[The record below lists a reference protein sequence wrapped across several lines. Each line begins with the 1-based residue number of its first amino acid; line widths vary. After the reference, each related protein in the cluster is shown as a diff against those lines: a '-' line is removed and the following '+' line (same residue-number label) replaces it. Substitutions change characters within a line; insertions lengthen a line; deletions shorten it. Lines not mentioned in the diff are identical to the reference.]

1 MTSWGEAAFDAYLPA
16 DMVLGQADI
25 GVVVADRFSNL
36 LFLNEYAVRLFRLPG
51 DVRQLAGSPVLSLGL
66 FAGDD
71 LRKLEDVAGQV
82 LRGRSWEGTFESIRG
97 DGSRALMRALAV
109 PLRHPGGDIDGM
121 VILARVASNR
131 DGQLQQERIALLER
145 VGERLAGSLEIG
157 TTLKHVAEM
166 LVPQFADHCFID
178 LFQGGQLFRRVMRH
192 ASDWVP
198 PPGTWAQVG
207 EQIHYPEGHFSQ
219 QAMARL
225 DTIVVT
231 DLDVEPR
238 PAPSAESMAAAREA
252 GLTSVVAAPLYARG
266 ELLGVMSLALSRL
279 TDREDRNYGAPDR
292 DLIGAIASRVAVAI
306 DNSMLFETE
315 RATALAFQKSLLP
328 QVIPDLDGLEVACRY
343 VPAKPL
349 ETQGQGIQT
358 QVGGDWYDIIPLA
371 AGRVGIVIGDVE
383 GRGARAAAIMGQL
396 RSALRA
402 FAQDEKSPAD
412 IMRKLDEW
420 CRSLAPADEAGVP
433 VVGDP
438 PTASCIYVIYDAWS
452 RELTFANAGHDAP
465 LMITGGVSRQLEF
478 RHKGVL
484 LGVRGKGIRGLPTY
498 KEQTIVVPPGAIL
511 VFYTDG
517 LTDRRTRADGSGH
530 YTEDEALQM
539 LQHAVRAAAASG
551 DADAVAT
558 AAEFAVPGDIDDDMA
573 ILVVKSSPAE
583 LASIER
589 SFPAEPIM
597 VSEARRLAAQTFRSW
612 GMDAEQIEL
621 ACLLVSEVVTNA
633 VLHASVTPSPSRRL
647 DFDLDPVLT
656 SGAVGSPRTPE
667 PVPVARPRGR
677 SAAVSAAGVSAA
689 GVKAAAATAAA
700 ATARAAAVPVQGGAV
715 PGWDDGAPGWD
726 GAPEAGRIGPREFA
740 LRLRRGAT
748 AVWVEVFDP
757 DLRLPRIRTAAETD
771 EGGRGLY
778 LVEQLA
784 TRWGSRPTP
793 EGKAV
798 WFEMPRSGYRPLS
811 ARGLRPESRGA

>member
-1 MTSWGEAAFDAYLPA
+1 VTGWSEAAFDAYLPA

-25 GVVVADRFSNL
+25 AVVVTDRLSNL
-36 LFLNEYAVRLFRLPG
+36 LYINEYAARLFRISG
-51 DVRQLAGSPVLSLGL
+51 DAARLAGCPVLSLGL
-66 FAGDD
+66 FADD
-71 LRKLEDVAGQV
+71 DVRKTEDLAGQV
-82 LRGRSWEGTFESIRG
+82 LRGRSWEGTFESMRG
-97 DGSRALMRALAV
+97 DGSRALIRAFAV

-121 VILARVASNR
+121 VILAREASKR
-131 DGQLQQERIALLER
+131 EGQGEQDRIALLER

-178 LFQGGQLFRRVMRH
+178 LYQGDQLIRRVQRH
-192 ASDWVP
+192 ASNWLP
-198 PPGTWAQVG
+198 PQGTWAQVG
-207 EQIHYPEGHFSQ
+207 EQIHYPEGHFCQ

-225 DTIVVT
+225 DTIAIN
-231 DLDVEPR
+231 DLDSGYY
-238 PAPSAESMAAAREA
+238 PAPSAESMSAAHQA
-252 GLTSVVAAPLYARG
+252 GLTSVIAAPLYARG

-279 TDREDRNYGAPDR
+279 TEREERHYDTPDR
-292 DLIGAIASRVAVAI
+292 DLIGAIASRVAIAI
-306 DNSMLFETE
+306 DNAMLFETE
-315 RATALAFQKSLLP
+315 RQTALAFQKSLLP
-328 QVIPDLDGLEVACRY
+328 QAIPELDGLEVACRY

-396 RSALRA
+396 RAALRA

-420 CRSLAPADEAGVP
+420 CRSLAPADENGVQLA
-433 VVGDP
+433 GDP
-438 PTASCIYVIYDAWS
+438 PTCSCIYLIYDAWS

-465 LMITGGVSRQLEF
+465 LIISAGQVRQLEF
-478 RHKGVL
+478 AHKGVL

-498 KEQTIVVPPGAIL
+498 KEQTIGVPPGAIL

-530 YTEDEALQM
+530 YSEAEAAEM
-539 LQHAVRAAAASG
+539 LQYAVRAAAASG

-558 AAEFAVPGDIDDDMA
+558 AAEYAVPGDIDDDMA
-573 ILVVKSSPAE
+573 ILVVKSSPSE
-583 LASIER
+583 LASNER
-589 SFPAEPIM
+589 VFPAQPIM
-597 VSEARRLAAQTFRSW
+597 VSEARRVAAQTFASW
-612 GMDAEQIEL
+612 GMDAEQAEL

-633 VLHASVTPSPSRRL
+633 VLHASITPSPGRDL
-647 DFDLDPVLT
+647 DFELEPLIMSAQV
-656 SGAVGSPRTPE
+656 GASAGPAPGR
-667 PVPVARPRGR
+667 VAP
-677 SAAVSAAGVSAA
+677 AQWT
-689 GVKAAAATAAA
+689 AATAQAG
-700 ATARAAAVPVQGGAV
+700 TVPSPTVWG
-715 PGWDDGAPGWD
+715 D
-726 GAPEAGRIGPREFA
+726 GAPEASPAPREFA

-748 AVWVEVFDP
+748 SVWVEVFDP
-757 DLRLPRIRTAAETD
+757 DLRLPRIRTAGETD

-798 WFEMPRSGYRPLS
+798 WFEMPRSGSRPRS
-811 ARGLRPESRGA
+811 

>member
-1 MTSWGEAAFDAYLPA
+1 MTSSGEAAFDAYVPA
-16 DMVLGQADI
+16 DTVLGQAEI
-25 GVVVADRFSNL
+25 AVVVADRLGNL
-36 LFLNEYAVRLFRLPG
+36 LFLNEYAARLFRIP
-51 DVRQLAGSPVLSLGL
+51 DDASRLAGHPVLSLGL
-66 FAGDD
+66 FSGDD
-71 LRKLEDVAGQV
+71 LRKMEDVAGQV
-82 LRGRSWEGTFESIRG
+82 LRGRAWEGTFETARG
-97 DGSRALMRALAV
+97 DGSSALMRALAV
-109 PLRHPGGDIDGM
+109 PLRHPGGDVDGM
-121 VILARVASNR
+121 VILAREATER
-131 DGQLQQERIALLER
+131 DGQLQQDRIALLER
-145 VGERLAGSLEIG
+145 MGELLAGSLEIG

-166 LVPQFADHCFID
+166 LVPQFADHCFVD
-178 LFQGGQLFRRVMRH
+178 LFQGDQLFRRAQRH

-198 PPGTWAQVG
+198 PPGTWAEVG
-207 EQIHYPEGHFSQ
+207 AQIHYPEGHFCQ

-231 DLDVEPR
+231 DMSIER
-238 PAPSAESMAAAREA
+238 YPAPSAESLAAGHAA
-252 GLTSVVAAPLYARG
+252 GLTSVMAAPLYARG

-279 TDREDRNYGAPDR
+279 TDREERNYDAADR

-383 GRGARAAAIMGQL
+383 GRGPRAAAIMGQL
-396 RSALRA
+396 RAALRA

-412 IMRKLDEW
+412 IMRKLDDW
-420 CRSLAPADEAGVP
+420 CRSLAPADEDGVP
-433 VVGDP
+433 LAGDP
-438 PTASCIYVIYDAWS
+438 PTVSCIYMIYDAWS

-465 LMITGGVSRQLEF
+465 LMVSGGQSRQLEF

-498 KEQTIVVPPGAIL
+498 KEQTILVPPGAIL

-530 YTEDEALQM
+530 YTEAEAVEM

-573 ILVVKSSPAE
+573 ILVVKSSPGE

-589 SFPAEPIM
+589 AFPAEPIM
-597 VSEARRLAAQTFRSW
+597 VSEARRLAAQTFGSW

-633 VLHASVTPSPSRRL
+633 VLHASITPSPGREL
-647 DFDLDPVLT
+647 DFDLDPVIMSAPVSVT
-656 SGAVGSPRTPE
+656 PVGVTPVGVTPVVVTPVVVTPVGAASVGAARTPE
-667 PVPVARPRGR
+667 PVPVRPRGR
-677 SAAVSAAGVSAA
+677 AG
-689 GVKAAAATAAA
+689 
-700 ATARAAAVPVQGGAV
+700 
-715 PGWDDGAPGWD
+715 PGWD
-726 GAPEAGRIGPREFA
+726 GPGLGTPDAGRTEPREFA
-740 LRLRRGAT
+740 LRLRRGAS

-757 DLRLPRIRTAAETD
+757 DLRLPRIRTAADTD

-784 TRWGSRPTP
+784 TRWGSRPTTD
-793 EGKAV
+793 GKAV
-798 WFEMPRSGYRPLS
+798 WFEMPRSGHRPL
-811 ARGLRPESRGA
+811 